1 MNEKKLIIGFIA
13 ATILL
18 LGGSVVFVSSS
29 SAPKAIQISQN
40 AKVETPETSFDW
52 GEIKYDGPKA
62 TKTFKIKNAGSDSL
76 QLTKVKT
83 SCTCTTAQVVINP
96 SDPNAKRSPIFSMHA
111 AADWLGEV
119 PPGQEADLVVIFD
132 QSFHG
137 PSGVGS
143 IERLIS
149 VETNDAKS
157 PKLEFTLKGN
167 VVK

>member
-1 MNEKKLIIGFIA
+1 MDNKKIIIGLVA
-13 ATILL
+13 VTLVILA
-18 LGGSVVFVSSS
+18 GGVMLVGSAP
-29 SAPKAIQISQN
+29 APKAIQASQN
-40 AKVETPETSFDW
+40 AKAETSETSFDW

-62 TKTFKIKNAGSDSL
+62 TKTFKIKNAGSDIL

-83 SCTCTTAQVVINP
+83 SCTCTTAQIIINP

-111 AADWLGEV
+111 AAGWIGEV
-119 PPGQEADLVVIFD
+119 TAGQEADLVVIFD

-137 PSGVGS
+137 PSGVGP

-149 VETNDAKS
+149 VETNDVKS
-157 PKLEFTLKGN
+157 PKLEFTLTGN